1 MNHLPNELSGGQR
14 QRVAIARAMVNQP
27 KVLFADEPTGNLDS
41 RSGAEILSIFEQLN
55 GEGVTIIM
63 VTHDKAVAE
72 RTKRRLVLVDGA
84 LGSDT
89 YAS

>member
-1 MNHLPNELSGGQR
+1 M
-14 QRVAIARAMVNQP
+14 AIARAIVNLP

-55 GEGVTIIM
+55 REGVTVIM
-63 VTHDKAVAE
+63 VTHDKAIAD

-89 YAS
+89 YAA